1 MKRIKERSKGII
13 KKKRM
18 SFAIRLS
25 VILLSVFTV
34 FSILHLCSSIKS
46 ITAQYSDLMIRE
58 TKRTDT
64 INSIESHLAE
74 HQTYIFEHVLS
85 TTDSEKNGL
94 ESKAQKDKKELMSEV
109 QELRK
114 EFKDTKYD
122 IRYKSLASNVINYLM
137 DSETVFSMSHNG
149 QYDEMH
155 EYMQDTLVDYIN
167 SVNDNVS
174 SFKNLLQED
183 IQEARVDLESNTKA
197 IYMHAIILLM
207 VLIACSVFSLIISFR
222 LSHEI
227 INIDPLTQIPNFDCF
242 LGYCDKPFMR
252 RNLSNYAIMSID
264 IKGFQYFN
272 QQLGTSFGDA
282 LLIEYASQLKK
293 NKSRKRY
300 HEYIARVNGD
310 SFIALHKI
318 DRIPVI
324 TDYLRQIDM
333 NVRFKDSVQ
342 KVTVYSRCGV
352 CPLEKG
358 MSVMDAVENSRTALK
373 EAKKLSSSSCVW
385 YTPKMSEKEHSA
397 KETIAKFSEAIK
409 NKEFLVYYQPKV
421 DMTTNKLCGCEALV
435 RWMHDGKLIP
445 PFSFIPILEDE
456 GYITELD
463 FYVFEKVCEDISVWV
478 SKGIEPVRISSNF
491 SKLHLKNKRFA
502 EDVLETIAKY
512 NVDKKYIEIELT
524 ESSGYDDFEAMTQFV
539 NKMKLESIHTA
550 IDDFGTGYSS
560 LSLLKDL
567 DIDVVKLDKSF
578 LNGANTDLQKQMIEN
593 IIKMIRDL
601 HHDVI
606 CEGVETEQQAQ
617 FLKSVK
623 CFMAQGYLYDKPL
636 PHDDF
641 ESRLVS
647 PVYVL
652 EKEDKS

>member
-1 MKRIKERSKGII
+1 ME
-13 KKKRM
+13 
-18 SFAIRLS
+18 
-25 VILLSVFTV
+25 
-34 FSILHLCSSIKS
+34 
-46 ITAQYSDLMIRE
+46 E
-58 TKRTDT
+58 
-64 INSIESHLAE
+64 
-74 HQTYIFEHVLS
+74 
-85 TTDSEKNGL
+85 
-94 ESKAQKDKKELMSEV
+94 
-109 QELRK
+109 
-114 EFKDTKYD
+114 
-122 IRYKSLASNVINYLM
+122 
-137 DSETVFSMSHNG
+137 
-149 QYDEMH
+149 
-155 EYMQDTLVDYIN
+155 TLVDYIN
-167 SVNDNVS
+167 TVNSNVS
-174 SFKNLLQED
+174 SFKNMLED
-183 IQEARVDLESNTKA
+183 DMSEVRNELETNTKV
-197 IYMHAIILLM
+197 IYMQALIILC
-207 VLIACSVFSLIISFR
+207 VLIACSVFCLIISFR

-227 INIDPLTQIPNFDCF
+227 INIDPLTQIPNFDYF
-242 LGYCDKPFMR
+242 LGYCEKPFIR
-252 RNLSNYAIMSID
+252 GNLANYAVMSID

-282 LLIEYASQLKK
+282 LLVEYAAQLKK

-300 HEYIARVNGD
+300 REFIARVNGD
-310 SFIALHKI
+310 SFIAIHKT

-324 TDYLRQIDM
+324 TDYLRQVDM
-333 NVRFKDSVQ
+333 NVRFGDSVQ

-358 MSVMDAVENSRTALK
+358 MSIMDAVENSRTALR
-373 EAKKLSSSSCVW
+373 EAKKLSNTSSVW
-385 YTPKMSEKEHSA
+385 YTPKMSEKERNS
-397 KETIAKFSEAIK
+397 KETIAKFSKAIK
-409 NKEFLVYYQPKV
+409 NNEFLVYYQPKV
-421 DMTTNKLCGCEALV
+421 DMTTNRLSGCEALV

-445 PFSFIPILEDE
+445 PFSFIPVLEDE
-456 GYITELD
+456 GYVTELD
-463 FYVFEKVCEDISVWV
+463 FYVFEKVCKDLSEWI

-502 EDVLETIAKY
+502 DDILEIISQY
-512 NVDKKYIEIELT
+512 NIDKKYIEIELT

-539 NKMKLESIHTA
+539 NKMKIENIHTA

-641 ESRLVS
+641 EKRLVS
-647 PVYVL
+647 PVYEL
-652 EKEDKS
+652 EKE

>member
-1 MKRIKERSKGII
+1 MKKIQERSKGIV

-18 SFAIRLS
+18 SFAIRFS
-25 VILLSVFTV
+25 VIILSFITV
-34 FSILHLCSSIKS
+34 FSILYLRSCLSSITDQY
-46 ITAQYSDLMIRE
+46 TALMIQE
-58 TKRTDT
+58 TRRTDT
-64 INSIESHLAE
+64 VHSIESHLAE
-74 HQTYIFEHVLS
+74 HQTYIFEHVIS
-85 TTDSEKNGL
+85 TSDEEKNNL
-94 ESKAQKDKKELMSEV
+94 EIKAQSTKKELMSEV

-122 IRYKSLASNVINYLM
+122 IRYKSIASNVINYLL
-137 DSETVFSMSHNG
+137 DSETVFTMSHSDTPE
-149 QYDEMH
+149 QVD
-155 EYMQDTLVDYIN
+155 EYMENTLVDYIN
-167 SVNDNVS
+167 TVNSNVS
-174 SFKNLLQED
+174 SFKNMLED
-183 IQEARVDLESNTKA
+183 DMSEVRNELETNTKV
-197 IYMHAIILLM
+197 IYMQALIILC
-207 VLIACSVFSLIISFR
+207 VLIACSVFCLIISFK

-227 INIDPLTQIPNFDCF
+227 INIDPLTQIPNFDYF
-242 LGYCDKPFMR
+242 LGYCEKPFIR
-252 RNLSNYAIMSID
+252 KNLSNYAIMSID

-282 LLIEYASQLKK
+282 LLVEYAAQLKK

-300 HEYIARVNGD
+300 REFIARVNGD
-310 SFIALHKI
+310 SFIAIHKT

-324 TDYLRQIDM
+324 TDYLRQVDM
-333 NVRFKDSVQ
+333 NVRFGDSVQ

-358 MSVMDAVENSRTALK
+358 MSIMDAVENSRTALR
-373 EAKKLSSSSCVW
+373 EAKKLSNTSIIW
-385 YTPKMSEKEHSA
+385 YTPKMSEKERNS
-397 KETIAKFSEAIK
+397 KETIAKFSKAIK
-409 NKEFLVYYQPKV
+409 NNEFLVYYQPKV
-421 DMTTNKLCGCEALV
+421 DMTTNRLSGCEALV

-445 PFSFIPILEDE
+445 PFSFIPVLEDE
-456 GYITELD
+456 GYVTELD
-463 FYVFEKVCEDISVWV
+463 FYVFEKVCKDLSEWI

-502 EDVLETIAKY
+502 DDVLEIISQY
-512 NVDKKYIEIELT
+512 NIDKKYIEIELT
-524 ESSGYDDFEAMTQFV
+524 ESSGYDDFEAMTEFV
-539 NKMKLESIHTA
+539 NKMKIENIHTA

-617 FLKSVK
+617 FLKSVN

-641 ESRLVS
+641 EKRLVS
-647 PVYVL
+647 PVYEL
-652 EKEDKS
+652 EKE

>member
-1 MKRIKERSKGII
+1 
-13 KKKRM
+13 
-18 SFAIRLS
+18 
-25 VILLSVFTV
+25 
-34 FSILHLCSSIKS
+34 
-46 ITAQYSDLMIRE
+46 
-58 TKRTDT
+58 
-64 INSIESHLAE
+64 
-74 HQTYIFEHVLS
+74 
-85 TTDSEKNGL
+85 
-94 ESKAQKDKKELMSEV
+94 
-109 QELRK
+109 
-114 EFKDTKYD
+114 
-122 IRYKSLASNVINYLM
+122 
-137 DSETVFSMSHNG
+137 
-149 QYDEMH
+149 
-155 EYMQDTLVDYIN
+155 
-167 SVNDNVS
+167 
-174 SFKNLLQED
+174 
-183 IQEARVDLESNTKA
+183 
-197 IYMHAIILLM
+197 
-207 VLIACSVFSLIISFR
+207 
-222 LSHEI
+222 
-227 INIDPLTQIPNFDCF
+227 
-242 LGYCDKPFMR
+242 
-252 RNLSNYAIMSID
+252 
-264 IKGFQYFN
+264 
-272 QQLGTSFGDA
+272 
-282 LLIEYASQLKK
+282 
-293 NKSRKRY
+293 
-300 HEYIARVNGD
+300 
-310 SFIALHKI
+310 
-318 DRIPVI
+318 
-324 TDYLRQIDM
+324 
-333 NVRFKDSVQ
+333 
-342 KVTVYSRCGV
+342 
-352 CPLEKG
+352 
-358 MSVMDAVENSRTALK
+358 
-373 EAKKLSSSSCVW
+373 
-385 YTPKMSEKEHSA
+385 MSEKERNS
-397 KETIAKFSEAIK
+397 KETIAKFSDAIK

-539 NKMKLESIHTA
+539 NKMKVESIHTA
-550 IDDFGTGYSS
+550 LDDFGTGYSS